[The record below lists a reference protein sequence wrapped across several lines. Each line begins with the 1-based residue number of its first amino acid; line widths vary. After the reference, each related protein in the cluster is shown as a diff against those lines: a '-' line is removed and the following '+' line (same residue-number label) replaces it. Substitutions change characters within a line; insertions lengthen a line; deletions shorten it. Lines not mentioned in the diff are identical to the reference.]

1 MTGKS
6 STFGVVL
13 ITLAVM
19 KIAIAYVV
27 DLFQALSYPG
37 TVGNRT
43 FPEIATQFP
52 DISRLSLGQVLS
64 EHCRKMR

>member
-1 MTGKS
+1 VGFVLPNIAFIKRQRAEGRGLQGKRLTGKS

-27 DLFQALSYPG
+27 DLF
-37 TVGNRT
+37 
-43 FPEIATQFP
+43 
-52 DISRLSLGQVLS
+52 
-64 EHCRKMR
+64 